1 MGNSVIDSHW
11 HLYIYQDE
19 QGRDFRAVLDEY
31 QQANGLEAVN
41 ICAIPVYG
49 GLGPAQNILAA
60 LYKLHNP
67 AAYAYAGL
75 VYPQCPY
82 SCPMPD
88 GMDPLSQ
95 YSELMQIGFDGI
107 KMLETKPTEQKVY
120 GMRIDE
126 AYYDSFFAAAERDGT
141 HMIWHV
147 ADPDTFWDID
157 RIPKVFLDRGWFYGD
172 GTYLSYEETYR
183 QVFNV
188 LDRHPN
194 LPVTF
199 AHFFFY
205 SEKPEQLAQVFAKY
219 PGACV
224 DVTPGS
230 EMYGAFLKNREFYR
244 DFFTRYADRI
254 FYGTDTS
261 FAGGDMTRF
270 SQRARAVQ
278 DFICTDKE
286 MTVIRVDTKGLAL
299 DEDVQQKIL
308 GGNFRRVA
316 GQTPKTVDPKALKDY
331 MEKYLPLITDEAM
344 RAFCR
349 REAEKL

>member
-1 MGNSVIDSHW
+1 MQLLPLDRYTANND
-11 HLYIYQDE
+11 LYI
-19 QGRDFRAVLDEY
+19 
-31 QQANGLEAVN
+31 QAERS
-41 ICAIPVYG
+41 G
-49 GLGPAQNILAA
+49 GNVTGGILTTASLRNSA
-60 LYKLHNP
+60 GSS
-67 AAYAYAGL
+67 AYANKG
-75 VYPQCPY
+75 
-82 SCPMPD
+82 
-88 GMDPLSQ
+88 
-95 YSELMQIGFDGI
+95 ENGFDG
-107 KMLETKPTEQKVY
+107 L
-120 GMRIDE
+120 
-126 AYYDSFFAAAERDGT
+126 GT
-141 HMIWHV
+141 FTQAGIASGYQIFQAIPQGV
-147 ADPDTFWDID
+147 ADNTGTQYTATMPSGRTCTVTRQPVLVLVSDGEPTHCTNIYND
-157 RIPKVFLDRGWFYGD
+157 PLNGPFYGD
-172 GTYLSYEETYR
+172 GTYLSYEDTYQ

-188 LDRHPN
+188 LDKHPN

-219 PGACV
+219 PGTSV

-230 EMYGAFLKNREFYR
+230 EMYGAFLNNREFYR

-261 FAGGDMTRF
+261 FSGGDMTRF

-299 DEDVQQKIL
+299 DADVQQKIL

-316 GQTPKTVDPKALKDY
+316 GQTPKTIDPKALKDY
-331 MEKYLPLITDEAM
+331 MEKYLPLITDKAM